1 MGRAGG
7 SSTQR
12 DVAFEGAERSAVV
25 RARTRTTCGPGRRTS
40 ARRRSTP
47 SDIMQGQSQQQAY
60 DRGITIFSPDG
71 RLYQVEYA
79 PGGGENGTASVGVR
93 AEDGVVLAA
102 DKRARSPL
110 MEPESI
116 EKLHKADDHVGV
128 ASAGHVADARQL
140 IDFARRQAQINR
152 LRYGEA
158 IGIETLTKNITDH
171 IQQYTQIGGAR
182 PFGVALIVGG
192 IENGEPRLF
201 ETDPSGTPYEWQALS
216 IGSDRATS
224 ATIWRRSTRGLS
236 TDEAV
241 ALALDTL
248 AQSNDGELSSPR
260 ALASPRSRSTTR
272 STRSDQPTDRVD
284 PRRPRPARERERRGR
299 SRRRGRRRRDGR
311 RERRRRGVTRRRAV
325 CGRTFRLL
333 SFHCSTAGRESYAAG
348 DRPTTRAEDGTH
360 HRLFLGY
367 RTDRRARVP

>member
-1 MGRAGG
+1 
-7 SSTQR
+7 
-12 DVAFEGAERSAVV
+12 
-25 RARTRTTCGPGRRTS
+25 
-40 ARRRSTP
+40 
-47 SDIMQGQSQQQAY
+47 MQGQSQQQAY

-79 PGGGENGTASVGVR
+79 REAVKRGTASVGVR

-140 IDFARRQAQINR
+140 IDFARRQAQVNH

-171 IQQYTQIGGAR
+171 IQQYTQVGGAR

-216 IGSDRATS
+216 IGSDRSDLRDYLETEYEE
-224 ATIWRRSTRGLS
+224 GLS
-236 TDEAV
+236 IDEAIG
-241 ALALDTL
+241 LALDTL
-248 AQSNDGELSSPR
+248 ARSNDGELTPDGVGV
-260 ALASPRSRSTTR
+260 ATITVDDEEYEDRSTDEIAATLEAR
-272 STRSDQPTDRVD
+272 DLLATEEDETDGD
-284 PRRPRPARERERRGR
+284 
-299 SRRRGRRRRDGR
+299 D
-311 RERRRRGVTRRRAV
+311 
-325 CGRTFRLL
+325 
-333 SFHCSTAGRESYAAG
+333 ESA
-348 DRPTTRAEDGTH
+348 DEE
-360 HRLFLGY
+360 
-367 RTDRRARVP
+367 